1 MRVGL
6 VQHKIALDTSSPLND
21 QREAIFQKITEF
33 IKIAAECGVNVLCLQ
48 EAWS

>member
-6 VQHKIALDTSSPLND
+6 VQHNVDLDTSSPIND
-21 QREAIFQKITEF
+21 QRDAIFQKITEV
-33 IKIAAECGVNVLCLQ
+33 IKIAAECRVNVLCLQ